1 MACARAAAQASAAQH
16 VEHVRGVYELAAA
29 AAADEPGY
37 AKSSYY
43 TTLGLYLF
51 SLPGLYSLVKRS
63 TKAKVVQKTYAVPGP
78 AVTEAEGGKPLDALA
93 REVSTFFIR
102 NNYNITDA
110 GEIVTFTG
118 NIERS
123 RGQAAF
129 QVFCTFIGLG
139 SLALVLSTIDVLGL
153 GDNWY
158 WMTLV
163 SPLAGVY
170 YWENAAQVE
179 EVKVKLVTNDNDSE
193 TDIRVQGPVDAVE
206 DFRRALSLN
215 EKGMVYVK
223 GIFED

>member
-1 MACARAAAQASAAQH
+1 M
-16 VEHVRGVYELAAA
+16 
-29 AAADEPGY
+29 
-37 AKSSYY
+37 
-43 TTLGLYLF
+43 
-51 SLPGLYSLVKRS
+51 
-63 TKAKVVQKTYAVPGP
+63 
-78 AVTEAEGGKPLDALA
+78 
-93 REVSTFFIR
+93 
-102 NNYNITDA
+102 
-110 GEIVTFTG
+110 
-118 NIERS
+118 
-123 RGQAAF
+123 
-129 QVFCTFIGLG
+129 
-139 SLALVLSTIDVLGL
+139 LGL

-179 EVKVKLVTNDNDSE
+179 EVNVKLVTNDNDSE

>member
-1 MACARAAAQASAAQH
+1 M
-16 VEHVRGVYELAAA
+16 
-29 AAADEPGY
+29 
-37 AKSSYY
+37 
-43 TTLGLYLF
+43 
-51 SLPGLYSLVKRS
+51 
-63 TKAKVVQKTYAVPGP
+63 
-78 AVTEAEGGKPLDALA
+78 
-93 REVSTFFIR
+93 
-102 NNYNITDA
+102 
-110 GEIVTFTG
+110 
-118 NIERS
+118 
-123 RGQAAF
+123 
-129 QVFCTFIGLG
+129 
-139 SLALVLSTIDVLGL
+139 

>member
-1 MACARAAAQASAAQH
+1 M
-16 VEHVRGVYELAAA
+16 
-29 AAADEPGY
+29 
-37 AKSSYY
+37 
-43 TTLGLYLF
+43 
-51 SLPGLYSLVKRS
+51 
-63 TKAKVVQKTYAVPGP
+63 
-78 AVTEAEGGKPLDALA
+78 
-93 REVSTFFIR
+93 
-102 NNYNITDA
+102 
-110 GEIVTFTG
+110 
-118 NIERS
+118 
-123 RGQAAF
+123 
-129 QVFCTFIGLG
+129 
-139 SLALVLSTIDVLGL
+139 LGL

>member
-1 MACARAAAQASAAQH
+1 MACARAAAQASVAATAAARRRGTGARRARRAATAALLTPAEAAQH

-129 QVFCTFIGLG
+129 QVFCTFIG
-139 SLALVLSTIDVLGL
+139 
-153 GDNWY
+153 
-158 WMTLV
+158 
-163 SPLAGVY
+163 AGR
-170 YWENAAQVE
+170 A
-179 EVKVKLVTNDNDSE
+179 
-193 TDIRVQGPVDAVE
+193 
-206 DFRRALSLN
+206 RRAAPLSRGSRAMARGAVLLLH
-215 EKGMVYVK
+215 E
-223 GIFED
+223 